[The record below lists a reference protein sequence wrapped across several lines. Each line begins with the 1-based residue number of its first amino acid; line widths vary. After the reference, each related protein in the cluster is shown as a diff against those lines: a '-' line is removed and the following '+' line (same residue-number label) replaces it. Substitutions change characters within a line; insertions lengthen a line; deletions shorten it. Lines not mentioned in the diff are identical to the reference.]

1 MEQYRGDA
9 AVLSSGKADGDSLT
23 ASQVD
28 LLAELVSDP
37 TLEERDE
44 VVAAEMLPAVPNQGG
59 GGGVALRA
67 PHCFPPSPSGI
78 IGLAGN

>member
-9 AVLSSGKADGDSLT
+9 AVLSSGKADGDSLA

-44 VVAAEMLPAVPNQGG
+44 VVAAEMLPAVPDQGG
-59 GGGVALRA
+59 GG
-67 PHCFPPSPSGI
+67 
-78 IGLAGN
+78 